1 MEKKLYEGWIG
12 SGKTN
17 SIKKR
22 VKELISE
29 NRSMVILDTKRE
41 YEELFK
47 DTNYEIIKIDLND
60 LNNSVNYNPL
70 YCAEKLYKQGK
81 IDESIGKIIAF
92 GNLLFKS
99 DNSIDPYW
107 DNSARSMYIGI
118 CLYILEQQR
127 DLNLKEVIKIS
138 IDEFDTLTEYINN
151 KDVLSTINMITSSII
166 NAPQETKG
174 GILSVLRQKLGYF
187 ASRPT
192 LLDKISNSYD
202 LKIQNQNQVIIL
214 TNFDQTT
221 IFNILIENALINI
234 IDEMI
239 DSKDK
244 YTVILDNFDS
254 IINTDRFTPIFKTYL
269 SDNIECIVGVRDN
282 SLVKP
287 IDEFLVMYRK
297 GKETEINN

>member
-22 VKELISE
+22 VKELINE
-29 NRSMVILDTKRE
+29 NKSMIILDTKRE

-47 DTNYEIIKIDLND
+47 DTNYEIVKFD
-60 LNNSVNYNPL
+60 LNNLDDSIDYNPL
-70 YCAEKLYKQGK
+70 YCAEKLYKQRK
-81 IDESIGKIIAF
+81 IDLAIGKIIAF

-127 DLNLKEVIKIS
+127 DLNIKEVIKVS
-138 IDEFDTLTEYINN
+138 IDEFDALTDYINN

-187 ASRPT
+187 ASRPI

-202 LKIQNQNQVIIL
+202 LEIKNKNQVIIL
-214 TNFDQTT
+214 TNFDQST

-234 IDEMI
+234 INEMI
-239 DSKDK
+239 DSKDE
-244 YTVILDNFDS
+244 YTVILDNFDTILNNKEFES
-254 IINTDRFTPIFKTYL
+254 LFKTYL

-297 GKETEINN
+297 GEEI